1 MIIKPEFI
9 IVHHIGGSDAK
20 PLADTSSFSLEQLD
34 KEHKKRFGI
43 KSSLGYYV
51 AYNYYIL
58 QDGTL
63 IQTREDTERD
73 MDALGYN
80 FNSISVCLQGN
91 FDCTMPTEKQK
102 VVMSKLILQK
112 SDQYNIKFGDIIFH
126 RDIANKTCP
135 GINFTKR
142 MLLNSLIKQAN
153 IRQLLFIIIALL
165 RKEIILE

>member
-63 IQTREDTERD
+63 IQTRSDDERD

-80 FNSISVCLQGN
+80 FNSTSICLQGN
-91 FDCTMPTEKQK
+91 FDLTEPTEQQLDTL
-102 VVMSKLILQK
+102 SKLVLSKCEEYSI
-112 SDQYNIKFGDIIFH
+112 SYEDVIFH
-126 RDIANKTCP
+126 RYIANKTCP
-135 GINFTKR
+135 GVNFTKK
-142 MLLNSLIKQAN
+142 MLWYN
-153 IRQLLFIIIALL
+153 IIRRASFRQLLKIIIAILK
-165 RKEIILE
+165 KEITLE